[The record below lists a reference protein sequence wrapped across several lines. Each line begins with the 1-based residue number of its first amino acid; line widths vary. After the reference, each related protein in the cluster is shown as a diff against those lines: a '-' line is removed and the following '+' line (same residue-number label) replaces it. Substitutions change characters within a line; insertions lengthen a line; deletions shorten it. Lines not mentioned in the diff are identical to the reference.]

1 MFTFAFPTGTE
12 TQASLASEIPQL
24 WGERVNDFYKMKLVN
39 APFYTDRS
47 AELADGGNT
56 LYTPALTEMTANAKA
71 NAATVTLNAPSD
83 PKISLLVNNWYE
95 CSFAIEDLEAAQLKK
110 SYVLMERYAKNCG
123 YEIAKTLDRAITALY
138 GQFTNTVGSSTTN
151 LADSD
156 IRNAIAYLDSND
168 VPSEE
173 AAFFMSPNVFWKQIQ
188 ALDKFSL
195 AVNSPVN
202 DPTSKM
208 PAAFLYG
215 RKVWVTNTIQ
225 FISGTTGRWNAL
237 AVDDAI
243 HWATS
248 PLGGGGSEGQMVGS
262 MGIRVQS
269 NYIPQYLSTVTTA
282 DIAYGVI
289 INRAI
294 AGVNIATPA

>member
-1 MFTFAFPTGTE
+1 M
-12 TQASLASEIPQL
+12 
-24 WGERVNDFYKMKLVN
+24 
-39 APFYTDRS
+39 
-47 AELADGGNT
+47 
-56 LYTPALTEMTANAKA
+56 
-71 NAATVTLNAPSD
+71 
-83 PKISLLVNNWYE
+83 
-95 CSFAIEDLEAAQLKK
+95 EAAQVKK

-123 YEIAKTLDRAITALY
+123 YEIAKTLDKAITALY
-138 GQFTNTVGSSTTN
+138 GTFTNTVGSSTVN

-156 IRNAIAYLDSND
+156 IRNAIAYLDSAD

-173 AAFFMSPNVFWKQIQ
+173 AVFFFSPNVFWKQIQ

-202 DPTSKM
+202 DPTSKQ

-215 RKVWVTNTIQ
+215 RPVKITNTIQ
-225 FISGTTGRWNAL
+225 YVSGTTGRWNAL
-237 AVDDAI
+237 GVADAI

-248 PLGGGGSEGQMVGS
+248 PLGGGGSLGQYVGS

-289 INRAI
+289 LNRAT
-294 AGVNIATPA
+294 ALVNILTPA